1 MTKRRTKPAWTS
13 DGLYIWDN
21 TVVGTASKAPNGLWY
36 AHGCED
42 DWEDVRLG
50 SFKKEKD
57 ARKAVER
64 WVKENCS

>member
-1 MTKRRTKPAWTS
+1 MPKDSKPKWTF
-13 DGLYIWDN
+13 DGLYVWDN
-21 TVVGTASKAPNGLWY
+21 SIVGTATKAPNGYYY

-50 SFKKEKD
+50 AFDSERD
-57 ARKAVER
+57 ARRAVER